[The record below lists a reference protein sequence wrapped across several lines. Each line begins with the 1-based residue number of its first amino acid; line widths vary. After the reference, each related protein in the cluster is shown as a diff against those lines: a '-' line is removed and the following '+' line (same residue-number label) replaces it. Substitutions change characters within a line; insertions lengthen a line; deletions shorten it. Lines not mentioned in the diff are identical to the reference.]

1 MAMQTENDV
10 IDAVCKYL
18 IENNYSITQQLTTS
32 QTGVDIVAVAENGT
46 KCFVEAKGATSS
58 KPTSNKY
65 GKEFDK
71 SQVKTHVGVAL
82 VAAFKI
88 KNEFPNS
95 ESIIALPDN
104 QNHVALIQSMKTPI
118 IGSGIQVMFVS
129 NNGAIRQLVHGDGSN
144 SA

>member
-1 MAMQTENDV
+1 MLTENDV
-10 IDAVCKYL
+10 SDAVRKYL
-18 IENNYSITQQLTTS
+18 VANNYWITQQLTTN

-82 VAAFKI
+82 VAAFKV

-104 QNHVALIQSMKTPI
+104 LNHVALIESMKASI
-118 IGSGIQVMFVS
+118 LASGIQVWFIADS
-129 NNGAIRQLVHGDGSN
+129 GTIRSLD
-144 SA
+144 